1 MEVVILALLIVTM
14 GLAAA
19 AVGGVFAIY
28 ASKQQD

>member
-19 AVGGVFAIY
+19 AVGGIFAIY
-28 ASKQQD
+28 ASKQD

>member
-1 MEVVILALLIVTM
+1 MEVVILALVIVTM

>member
-19 AVGGVFAIY
+19 AVGGIFAIY
-28 ASKQQD
+28 ASRQD

>member
-1 MEVVILALLIVTM
+1 MEVVILALLVVTM